1 TMKNQNKDDILIIR
15 IIKTVKLKT
24 LILLIVLLSFNSY
37 AWFIYATK
45 VSSGMNAHITSWNV
59 KFKAGDEDI
68 TTNVVFDVDKIYPGM
83 EDQTKTLTAYNEGEM
98 IAQLSY
104 DIKQIR
110 ILDTTYTAS
119 ETLTSAEI
127 EELLA
132 NYPFKLTFSID
143 NSNLNAENGSA
154 TFIILLTWDF
164 ESGDDALDTAWGER
178 AYEYNKNNPN
188 SPSIHAEIEVRATQ
202 EEKNDTT

>member
-1 TMKNQNKDDILIIR
+1 MKNQNKDDILIIR

-119 ETLTSAEI
+119 ETLTSEEI
-127 EELLA
+127 ESLLA
-132 NYPFKLTFSID
+132 DYPFKLTFTID

-154 TFIILLTWDF
+154 TFIIMLKWDF

-178 AYEYNKNNPN
+178 AYEYNKNYPS
-188 SPSIHAEIEVRATQ
+188 SPSIHAEVEVRATQ
-202 EEKNDTT
+202 EERNDTT

>member
-1 TMKNQNKDDILIIR
+1 MKNQNKNDILIIR

>member
-1 TMKNQNKDDILIIR
+1 MKNQNKDDILIIR

-119 ETLTSAEI
+119 ETLTSEEI
-127 EELLA
+127 ESLLA
-132 NYPFKLTFSID
+132 DYPFKLTFAID

-154 TFIILLTWDF
+154 TFIIMLTWDF

-202 EEKNDTT
+202 GERNDNT

>member
-1 TMKNQNKDDILIIR
+1 MKNQNKNDILIIR

-83 EDQTKTLTAYNEGEM
+83 EDQNKTLTAYNEGEM

-178 AYEYNKNNPN
+178 AYKYNKNNPN

>member
-1 TMKNQNKDDILIIR
+1 MKNQNKDDILIIR

-119 ETLTSAEI
+119 ETLTSEEI
-127 EELLA
+127 ESLLA
-132 NYPFKLTFSID
+132 DYPFKLTFTID

-154 TFIILLTWDF
+154 TFIIMLTWDF

-202 EEKNDTT
+202 GERNDNT

>member
-1 TMKNQNKDDILIIR
+1 MKNQNKDDILIIR

-119 ETLTSAEI
+119 ETLTSEEI
-127 EELLA
+127 ESLLA
-132 NYPFKLTFSID
+132 DYPFKLTFAID

-154 TFIILLTWDF
+154 TFIIMLKWDF

-178 AYEYNKNNPN
+178 AYEYNKNYPN

-202 EEKNDTT
+202 EERNDTT

>member
-1 TMKNQNKDDILIIR
+1 MKNQNKDDILIIR

-83 EDQTKTLTAYNEGEM
+83 EDQTKTLTAYNDGEM
-98 IAQLSY
+98 VAQLSY
-104 DIKQIR
+104 DIKQLR

-119 ETLTSAEI
+119 ETLTSEEI
-127 EELLA
+127 KEFLVD
-132 NYPFKLTFSID
+132 YPFKLTFTID

-154 TFIILLTWDF
+154 TFIIMLTWDF

-202 EEKNDTT
+202 GERNDNT

>member
-1 TMKNQNKDDILIIR
+1 MKNQNKDDILIIR

>member
-1 TMKNQNKDDILIIR
+1 MKNQNKNDILIIR

-110 ILDTTYTAS
+110 ILDATYTAS

>member
-1 TMKNQNKDDILIIR
+1 MKNQNKDDILIIR

-68 TTNVVFDVDKIYPGM
+68 TTNVIFDVDKIYPGM
-83 EDQTKTLTAYNEGEM
+83 EDEIKTLTAYNDGEM
-98 IAQLSY
+98 VAQLSY

-119 ETLTSAEI
+119 ETLTSEEI
-127 EELLA
+127 EALLVD
-132 NYPFKLTFSID
+132 YPFKLTFAID

-154 TFIILLTWDF
+154 TFIIMLKWDF

-178 AYEYNKNNPN
+178 AYEYNKNYPS
-188 SPSIHAEIEVRATQ
+188 SPSIHAEVEVRATQ
-202 EEKNDTT
+202 EEKNDTP